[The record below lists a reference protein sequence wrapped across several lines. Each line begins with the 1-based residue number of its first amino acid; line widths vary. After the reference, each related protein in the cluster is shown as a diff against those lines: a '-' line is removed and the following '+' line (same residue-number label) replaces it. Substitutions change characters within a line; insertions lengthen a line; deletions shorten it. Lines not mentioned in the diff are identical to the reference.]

1 VQNLKISGING
12 IFFRWKLG
20 SLASI
25 VAAQLGLG
33 IVAGGG
39 VGIYSAGPRVVAWC
53 MPTGWLES
61 DLDLWCGGAD
71 ATVRHRS

>member
-1 VQNLKISGING
+1 
-12 IFFRWKLG
+12 
-20 SLASI
+20 